1 MSHLHDTQ
9 CSAACC
15 SAGKKSKNCMLNK
28 VILESATDIIQ
39 KLWDIE
45 WYGTVAK
52 DKVM

>member
-1 MSHLHDTQ
+1 MTHNVRLRVVRLE
-9 CSAACC
+9 
-15 SAGKKSKNCMLNK
+15 KKSKNCMLNK

-52 DKVM
+52 DNVM

>member
-1 MSHLHDTQ
+1 MTHNVRLPVVRLE
-9 CSAACC
+9 
-15 SAGKKSKNCMLNK
+15 KKSKNCMLNK

-52 DKVM
+52 DNVM